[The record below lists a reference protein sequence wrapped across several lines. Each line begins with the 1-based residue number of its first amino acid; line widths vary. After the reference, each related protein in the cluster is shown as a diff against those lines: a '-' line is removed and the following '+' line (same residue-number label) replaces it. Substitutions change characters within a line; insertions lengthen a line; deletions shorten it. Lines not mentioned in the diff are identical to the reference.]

1 MYTKILFGLMNASA
15 TFQREMDIE
24 FAQEKY
30 KFVVVYMDYIT
41 IFSKKYTDHLK
52 HLRIVFERCTKSDIS
67 LNINKLFFRVEEGKL
82 LGHIV
87 SSQGVN
93 IGI

>member
-1 MYTKILFGLMNASA
+1 MCLLDGFSCYMQTKVHPEDQEKTTFTPPWGTFMYTKILFGLMNASA

-41 IFSKKYTDHLK
+41 VFSKNDAHHLK
-52 HLRIVFERCTKSDIS
+52 HLEI
-67 LNINKLFFRVEEGKL
+67 FFLKCGKF
-82 LGHIV
+82 
-87 SSQGVN
+87 
-93 IGI
+93 